1 MVVELSGRG
10 GPLCPPADSLY
21 ASPGKEKFYE
31 TLHFRKM
38 KTGMAIF
45 TRADTMAERG
55 FFGPFLA
62 F

>member
-10 GPLCPPADSLY
+10 WPLCPPADSLY

-45 TRADTMAERG
+45 TRAHAMAERG
-55 FFGPFLA
+55 FTE
-62 F
+62 